1 MFQFQRVNSSYGAP
15 MGRQSD
21 GYLETG
27 VPRSVRLFRV
37 ALDSG
42 GYDNGG
48 AYWGFGT
55 PLWCAIDGD
64 GRCQFVRASTRA
76 MADLA
81 LNVPRGALKKPE
93 PLEACSSVAFAVLD
107 DRVPMPEGQTKTGVV
122 DWLAA
127 GWSRAVKKKKDIS

>member
-1 MFQFQRVNSSYGAP
+1 MFQFQRVNCSYGAP
-15 MGRQSD
+15 MGRRSD

-48 AYWGFGT
+48 AYWGIGA
-55 PLWCAIDGD
+55 PLWCAIDD
-64 GRCQFVRASTRA
+64 GGSRQFLRASTRA
-76 MADLA
+76 RAALA
-81 LNVPRGALKKPE
+81 LDVPRGALKKQE
-93 PLEACSSVAFAVLD
+93 TLEACARVGFAVLD
-107 DRVPMPEGQTKTGVV
+107 ARVPMPEGQTKTGVV

-127 GWSRAVKKKKDIS
+127 CGVPVGRAGCAV